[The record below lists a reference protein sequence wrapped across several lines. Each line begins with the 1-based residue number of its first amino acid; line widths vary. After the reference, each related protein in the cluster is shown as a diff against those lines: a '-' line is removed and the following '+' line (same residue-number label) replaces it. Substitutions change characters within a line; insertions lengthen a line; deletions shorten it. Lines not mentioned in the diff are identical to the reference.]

1 MRRKKIAEG
10 RCRMASVVMVV
21 ERLEVRA
28 VSWVGILAVWSRVPG
43 LLLLWQY

>member
-10 RCRMASVVMVV
+10 RCRIASVVMVV
-21 ERLEVRA
+21 VRLVFMAVYWVCIMEV
-28 VSWVGILAVWSRVPG
+28 WCLVPG